1 GGWGEVVVWAWQQLG
16 FVPVGGRGRGWR
28 LCGVALGADDLRV
41 GVDAGGAGG
50 RPHPVGAAERRRR
63 GWGRGGGAF
72 RAGLAAAGLV
82 AVGLVAVGLVAVV
95 GGRVGGG
102 RPVGRTV
109 RSVTALVVGAAA
121 RGVDLPA
128 DDGRDRPLA
137 GAVAAAAAVA
147 VAGPVRPVV
156 VAAAP
161 AVRPVVVAR
170 PGWRPVA
177 PAAVATSGRAR
188 GFRHAATGRG
198 RPGHPQTGGRAAG
211 RAPRPAAPA
220 ATATAPAAVP
230 AAGAALA
237 GGVRQPQAAEPGH
250 AQGGAQGQ
258 QCGEHLGGGRVFR
271 IADGWGD
278 ELVLGGPLLAVPGHL
293 LAAAGVGVVL

>member
-41 GVDAGGAGG
+41 GVDAGGAGWG
-50 RPHPVGAAERRRR
+50 RRAVGAAEGRRR
-63 GWGRGGGAF
+63 GGGRWCGAF
-72 RAGLAAAGLV
+72 LA
-82 AVGLVAVGLVAVV
+82 GLVAVGLVAVV

-102 RPVGRTV
+102 RPVGRPV

-156 VAAAP
+156 VA
-161 AVRPVVVAR
+161 R
-170 PGWRPVA
+170 PGRRPVA

-188 GFRHAATGRG
+188 GFRPAATGRG
-198 RPGHPQTGGRAAG
+198 RPGRPRTGGRAAG

-220 ATATAPAAVP
+220 ATATASAAVP

-258 QCGEHLGGGRVFR
+258 QCGEH
-271 IADGWGD
+271 
-278 ELVLGGPLLAVPGHL
+278 
-293 LAAAGVGVVL
+293 